1 MQLQHSQRSI
11 AVVGVPNVGKSTLF
25 NALTGLQQRVGNFP
39 GVTIE
44 PMVGS
49 INERGES
56 VTLIDLPGIYS
67 LDASSEDE
75 VLSVDVLRGVHRSIP
90 KPDAVLLVMNASN
103 PDKCL
108 ALHAALTT
116 LNIPMIIAVTMIDD
130 VKASGGVFDDIALFH
145 ELGVRV
151 MPVVGRKGLGVADL
165 KSALVD
171 PSAALIPRAV
181 DLAQTTGAQP
191 STGSTEA
198 RVAWAAQLVGRVVI
212 HGKRSRLTE
221 KLDNI
226 LLHPVFGTLAFVV
239 VMALFFQAIFSWSE
253 PLMNLIESGI
263 YVLRANADANITHD
277 VLRSFVSKGLLAGV
291 GAVIVFLPQIL
302 ILNILIT
309 VLEECGYMAR
319 AAFLVDRFMGLFGL
333 QGRSFI
339 PLLGSFACAVPGI
352 MSARIIP
359 SYKDRIA
366 TIMAAPLMTC
376 SARLPV
382 YTLLI
387 GALIP
392 SAAVFGIFSLQ
403 SIVMA
408 SLFVAGALSG
418 LLIALVLKRTM
429 FKGDVV
435 PFLIEFP
442 PYRAP
447 SLHSLYVT
455 VVNRTKDFLTTAG
468 TVILAFSIALWILTE
483 LPRTNVGSTSGNTA
497 ALRLETERT
506 QLDSSYA
513 ASIGRA
519 VQPVF
524 APLGFDWRITLGV
537 LGSYA
542 ARETFV
548 SVMGQVYA
556 ADVSAS
562 DVPLREV
569 IHRELP
575 LPVGLSLLAYY
586 VYALQC
592 VSTMAVMKRETGTWK
607 WPALSFAITFV
618 LAYAAAWLTFI
629 IASS

>member
-1 MQLQHSQRSI
+1 MKILMILTSHDTLGTTGRKTGFWLEEFAAPYYVFKDAGAEITLASPKGGQPPFDPRSDEPAAQTGATGRFKADPAAQAELATTRPLSELKAKDFD
-11 AVVGVPNVGKSTLF
+11 AVF
-25 NALTGLQQRVGNFP
+25 YP
-39 GVTIE
+39 GGHG
-44 PMVGS
+44 P
-49 INERGES
+49 
-56 VTLIDLPGIYS
+56 LWDLAE
-67 LDASSEDE
+67 DASS
-75 VLSVDVLRGVHRSIP
+75 RR
-90 KPDAVLLVMNASN
+90 
-103 PDKCL
+103 
-108 ALHAALTT
+108 
-116 LNIPMIIAVTMIDD
+116 
-130 VKASGGVFDDIALFH
+130 
-145 ELGVRV
+145 
-151 MPVVGRKGLGVADL
+151 
-165 KSALVD
+165 
-171 PSAALIPRAV
+171 
-181 DLAQTTGAQP
+181 
-191 STGSTEA
+191 
-198 RVAWAAQLVGRVVI
+198 
-212 HGKRSRLTE
+212 
-221 KLDNI
+221 
-226 LLHPVFGTLAFVV
+226 
-239 VMALFFQAIFSWSE
+239 
-253 PLMNLIESGI
+253 LIE
-263 YVLRANADANITHD
+263 TM
-277 VLRSFVSKGLLAGV
+277 LAAGKPV
-291 GAVIVFLPQIL
+291 
-302 ILNILIT
+302 
-309 VLEECGYMAR
+309 
-319 AAFLVDRFMGLFGL
+319 AA
-333 QGRSFI
+333 I
-339 PLLGSFACAVPGI
+339 CH
-352 MSARIIP
+352 
-359 SYKDRIA
+359 
-366 TIMAAPLMTC
+366 AP
-376 SARLPV
+376 
-382 YTLLI
+382 
-387 GALIP
+387 
-392 SAAVFGIFSLQ
+392 AVFRHAESADGMPLVQGKNVTGFSDTEE
-403 SIVMA
+403 A
-408 SLFVAGALSG
+408 AAGL
-418 LLIALVLKRTM
+418 T
-429 FKGDVV
+429 DVV

-483 LPRTNVGSTSGNTA
+483 LPRTNVGSTNGNTA

>member
-1 MQLQHSQRSI
+1 MRPPPSGRSV

-25 NALTGLQQRVGNFP
+25 NALTGLQQKVGNFP
-39 GVTIE
+39 GVTVAPMIGVIE
-44 PMVGS
+44 
-49 INERGES
+49 ERGERVS
-56 VTLIDLPGIYS
+56 LIDLPGIYS
-67 LDASSEDE
+67 LDATSEDE
-75 VLSVDVLRGVHRSIP
+75 ALSSAVLRGVHPRIP
-90 KPDAVLLVMNASN
+90 KPDAILLVMNASN

-108 ALHAALTT
+108 ALHAALAS

-130 VKASGGVFDDIALFH
+130 VKAAGGVFDDIALFH

-165 KSALVD
+165 RSILVD
-171 PSAALIPRAV
+171 ASAAVIPRAV
-181 DLAQTTGAQP
+181 VPENATT
-191 STGSTEA
+191 EM
-198 RVAWAAQLVGRVVI
+198 RIEWASRTAERVVI
-212 HGKRSRLTE
+212 RGQRNRVTE
-221 KLDNI
+221 RLDNV
-226 LLHPVFGTLAFVV
+226 LLHPVWGTITFVV

-253 PLMNLIESGI
+253 PLMQLIENGI
-263 YVLRANADANITHD
+263 TALRGISDASISNDI
-277 VLRSFVSKGLLAGV
+277 LRSFVSKGLLAGV

-392 SAAVFGIFSLQ
+392 SAAVLGFFSLQ

-408 SLFVAGALSG
+408 SLFVAGTISG

-442 PYRAP
+442 RYRAP
-447 SLHSLYVT
+447 ALQSLYVT
-455 VVNRTKDFLTTAG
+455 VINRTKDFLTTAG
-468 TVILAFSIALWILTE
+468 TVILGFSIALWILTE
-483 LPRTNVGSTSGNTA
+483 LPRTPSAEGTP
-497 ALRLETERT
+497 RLQAERT

-513 ASIGRA
+513 AMTGRA
-519 VQPVF
+519 IQPMF

-548 SVMGQVYA
+548 SVMGQIYA
-556 ADVSAS
+556 ADVTES
-562 DVPLREV
+562 DTSLREV
-569 IHRELP
+569 LHRELP
-575 LPVGLSLLAYY
+575 LPVGLALLAYY

-618 LAYAAAWLTFI
+618 LAYGAAWI
-629 IASS
+629 VYAIASA

>member
-1 MQLQHSQRSI
+1 MSLRSV

-25 NALTGLQQRVGNFP
+25 NALTGLQQKVGNFP

-44 PMVGS
+44 PMVGT
-49 INERGES
+49 IEERGAR
-56 VTLIDLPGIYS
+56 VMLIDLPGIYS
-67 LDASSEDE
+67 LDATSEDE
-75 VLSVDVLRGVHRSIP
+75 ALSVHVLRGVHSSIP

-108 ALHAALTT
+108 ALHAAIAS

-130 VKASGGVFDDIALFH
+130 VKAAGGVFDDIALFH
-145 ELGVRV
+145 ELGVRI

-165 KSALVD
+165 KSALID
-171 PSAALIPRAV
+171 ASAALVPRIVVPENA
-181 DLAQTTGAQP
+181 
-191 STGSTEA
+191 STEE
-198 RVAWAAQLVGRVVI
+198 RIDWAARMVERVVI
-212 HGKRSRLTE
+212 HGQRNRVTE
-221 KLDNI
+221 RLDNL
-226 LLHPVFGTLAFVV
+226 LLHPVWGTIAFVV
-239 VMALFFQAIFSWSE
+239 VMALFFQAIFSWAE
-253 PLMNLIESGI
+253 PLMRLIESGI
-263 YVLRANADANITHD
+263 ATLRDVTDVAITND
-277 VLRSFVSKGLLAGV
+277 LLRSFVGKGLLAGV

-309 VLEECGYMAR
+309 LLEECGYMAR

-392 SAAVFGIFSLQ
+392 ATAIVGFFSLQ

-408 SLFVAGALSG
+408 SLFVVGALSG

-447 SLHSLYVT
+447 SLHSLYIT
-455 VVNRTKDFLTTAG
+455 VVNRTKDFLVTAG
-468 TVILAFSIALWILTE
+468 TVILGFSIALWILTE
-483 LPRTNVGSTSGNTA
+483 LPRTPSDAGTP
-497 ALRLETERT
+497 RLQAERT

-513 ASIGRA
+513 ASIGKA

-542 ARETFV
+542 ARETFI

-556 ADVSAS
+556 ADVTQS
-562 DVPLREV
+562 DTSLREV
-569 IHRELP
+569 LHRELP
-575 LPVGLSLLAYY
+575 LPVGLALLAYY

-618 LAYAAAWLTFI
+618 LAYGAAWI
-629 IASS
+629 VYVIAS

>member
-1 MQLQHSQRSI
+1 MTSTRTTRSV

-44 PMVGS
+44 PMVGVVE
-49 INERGES
+49 ERSER

-67 LDASSEDE
+67 LDATSEDE
-75 VLSVDVLRGVHRSIP
+75 ALSAAVLQGVHSSIP

-103 PDKCL
+103 PEKCL
-108 ALHAALTT
+108 ALHAALTS
-116 LNIPMIIAVTMIDD
+116 LQIPMIIAVTMIDD
-130 VKASGGVFDDIALFH
+130 VKAAGGVFDDIALFH
-145 ELGVRV
+145 ELGVRI
-151 MPVVGRKGLGVADL
+151 MPVVGRKGLGVGDL
-165 KSALVD
+165 RAALVD
-171 PSAALIPRAV
+171 SSAALLPRLV
-181 DLAQTTGAQP
+181 DSANGTTQD
-191 STGSTEA
+191 
-198 RVAWAAQLVGRVVI
+198 RLAWAAQTADRVVI
-212 HGKRSRLTE
+212 RGKRNRVTE
-221 KLDNI
+221 RLDNI
-226 LLHPVFGTLAFVV
+226 LLHPLWGTVAFVII
-239 VMALFFQAIFSWSE
+239 MALFFQAIFSWSE
-253 PLMNLIESGI
+253 PLMQLIENGI
-263 YVLRANADANITHD
+263 AALRGFSDEAISNDL
-277 VLRSFVSKGLLAGV
+277 LRSFVGKGLLAGV

-392 SAAVFGIFSLQ
+392 STALIGFFSLQ

-408 SLFVAGALSG
+408 SLFIAGGLSG

-447 SLHSLYVT
+447 ALQSLYVT
-455 VVNRTKDFLTTAG
+455 VVNRTKDFLATAG
-468 TVILAFSIALWILTE
+468 TVILAFSVALWILTE
-483 LPRTNVGSTSGNTA
+483 LPRTPSAEGTP
-497 ALRLETERT
+497 RLQAERT

-513 ASIGRA
+513 ATIGRA

-556 ADVSAS
+556 ADVTENDST
-562 DVPLREV
+562 LREV
-569 IHRELP
+569 LHKELP
-575 LPVGLSLLAYY
+575 LPVGLALLAYY

-618 LAYAAAWLTFI
+618 LAYAAAWLVHV
-629 IASS
+629 IASG

>member
-483 LPRTNVGSTSGNTA
+483 LPRTNVGSTNGNTA